1 MSESNS
7 NNVSEIM
14 IAKWSN
20 RFFAWLI
27 DFLIISMISTLI
39 MVTFFGKIDFDINE
53 KWMWAETTQYIQT
66 SIIFFAYW
74 TILEYKTGQSIGKK
88 ILNVKVTNLYGKQ
101 ANLKGIVISS
111 FGKTFL
117 IPIDVILGLIFTNE
131 KRQRIFNKI
140 GDTIVIKIKSNEKSE
155 VNIKFKK
162 DGI

>member
-7 NNVSEIM
+7 DNVSEVI
-14 IAKWSN
+14 IAKWSD

-39 MVTFFGKIDFDINE
+39 MFTFFGKIDFDINE
-53 KWMWAETTQYIQT
+53 KWMWVETTQYIQT

-88 ILNVKVTNLYGKQ
+88 ILNVKVTNLHGKQ
-101 ANLKGIVISS
+101 AELKGIIISS

-117 IPIDVILGLIFTNE
+117 IPIDVVLGLIFTNE

-140 GDTIVIKIKSNEKSE
+140 GDTLVIKIKNNEKIDDD
-155 VNIKFKK
+155 IKFKK
-162 DGI
+162 D

>member
-7 NNVSEIM
+7 NNISEVM
-14 IAKWSN
+14 IAKWSD

-27 DFLIISMISTLI
+27 DFLIISGISTLI
-39 MVTFFGKIDFDINE
+39 MFIFFGKIDLDINE

-66 SIIFFAYW
+66 SVIFFAYW

-88 ILNVKVTNLYGKQ
+88 ILNVKVTNLIGKQ
-101 ANLKGIVISS
+101 ADLKGIIISS

-117 IPIDVILGLIFTNE
+117 IPIDLVLGLIFTNE

-140 GDTIVIKIKSNEKSE
+140 GDTVVIKIKNDENG
-155 VNIKFKK
+155 VNVKYKK
-162 DGI
+162 D

>member
-7 NNVSEIM
+7 DNVSEII
-14 IAKWSN
+14 IAKWSD

-39 MVTFFGKIDFDINE
+39 MFTFFGKIDFDINE
-53 KWMWAETTQYIQT
+53 KWMWVETTQYIQT

-88 ILNVKVTNLYGKQ
+88 ILNVKVTNLHGKQ
-101 ANLKGIVISS
+101 AELKGIIISS

-117 IPIDVILGLIFTNE
+117 IPIDVVLGLIFTNE

-140 GDTIVIKIKSNEKSE
+140 GDTLVIKIKNNEKIDDD
-155 VNIKFKK
+155 IKFKK
-162 DGI
+162 D

>member
-7 NNVSEIM
+7 DNVSEIT
-14 IAKWSN
+14 IAKWSD

-39 MVTFFGKIDFDINE
+39 MFTFFGKIGFDINE
-53 KWMWAETTQYIQT
+53 KWVWAETTQYIQT

-88 ILNVKVTNLYGKQ
+88 ILNVKVTNEFGKQ
-101 ANLKGIVISS
+101 ADLKGVIISS

-117 IPIDVILGLIFTNE
+117 IPVDVVLGLIFTNQ

-140 GDTIVIKIKSNEKSE
+140 GDTLVIKIKNNEKND

-162 DGI
+162 D